1 MKIKIL
7 YMVLLLG
14 TNCLSQEID
23 SNWYIK
29 NHIQDYIADTG
40 TNLPQVALYKTNG
53 DKALLSD
60 YKGKILYIGVWAT
73 SCGSSIGNFPYQEQ
87 LLKRLKAIH
96 IDTFIQLINIHI
108 DDSKKDW
115 KKSLRKFKPPGIN
128 LFCSDTSIL
137 EKWRISAPPT
147 YILLDKSNKIIGKEV
162 SIPQEGGDIDYILY
176 SLIQDINIID
186 ALWIK
191 YEQEALLTKYK
202 TASALNNEYF
212 KKWFN
217 LTISSFIEYQ
227 NWRTAH
233 FKNKVR

>member
-1 MKIKIL
+1 MKMKTL
-7 YMVLLLG
+7 YIALLLG
-14 TNCLSQEID
+14 TNCISQEID

-29 NHIQDYIADTG
+29 NIIQDYVTDTG
-40 TNLPQVALYKTNG
+40 TNLPQVTLYKTNG
-53 DKALLSD
+53 DKAHLSD

-96 IDTFIQLINIHI
+96 IDTMVQLINIHI

-128 LFCSDTSIL
+128 LFCGDTSIL
-137 EKWRISAPPT
+137 EKWHISAPPT
-147 YILLDKSNKIIGKEV
+147 YILLDETSKIIGKEV
-162 SIPQEGGDIDYILY
+162 YHPEEGGEIDYILF
-176 SLIQDINIID
+176 SLIQKVNIID

-191 YEQEALLTKYK
+191 YEQEALMAKHK
-202 TASALNNEYF
+202 TGSALNNEYF
-212 KKWFN
+212 KNWFN

-233 FKNKVR
+233 FKSKVR